1 MIYKCFYPEMF
12 CRYLPYSDPN
22 WKVTVRYHREDNE
35 EGVDVGHVVHDEP
48 GHGDRGHVGEEC
60 VTPEHNVENIGKGEC
75 ILPSIAVTD
84 VAEN

>member
-1 MIYKCFYPEMF
+1 M
-12 CRYLPYSDPN
+12 
-22 WKVTVRYHREDNE
+22 
-35 EGVDVGHVVHDEP
+35 GHVVHDEP

-60 VTPEHNVENIGKGEC
+60 VTPEHDVQNIGKGEC